1 MLINLGL
8 RLKNTS
14 VASIVVSEK
23 SVFALTPVLLDSCRT
38 NPSLGSFAFAASFGT
53 TTRTVYNLSSN
64 DLGSTVLD
72 MNDTLLFAPN
82 SLTPL
87 VLNSVK
93 ISLVVC
99 ECRNQFLLIL
109 SYWIGDPISPDIL
122 SDTRLSTNN
131 FVPLKTVIGTLFCAF
146 VCEDANFISV
156 SDIFIAKYTVFGS
169 IFSG

>member
-1 MLINLGL
+1 MLTLSLTFKLWGNSVLTDIVDPDAEQVLINLGL

-99 ECRNQFLLIL
+99 
-109 SYWIGDPISPDIL
+109 
-122 SDTRLSTNN
+122 
-131 FVPLKTVIGTLFCAF
+131 
-146 VCEDANFISV
+146 
-156 SDIFIAKYTVFGS
+156 
-169 IFSG
+169 